1 MNTNLS
7 SDQSI
12 KNKFTSWIMGIVSIA
27 LAIFAWTFFMF
38 FIPENISYAI
48 PGESWADVVF
58 FYYLGTIIIA
68 ILGLIFGIKE
78 LRLSKKIGLF
88 GIVLSLVALI
98 LAIILGLWLE
108 LSIFARTT

>member
-1 MNTNLS
+1 MDKNLH

-48 PGESWADVVF
+48 PGKSWFDIIF
-58 FYYLGTIIIA
+58 FYYLGAVIIA
-68 ILGLIFGIKE
+68 IIGLIMGIKE
-78 LRLSKKIGLF
+78 LKSLKK
-88 GIVLSLVALI
+88 
-98 LAIILGLWLE
+98 
-108 LSIFARTT
+108 